1 MLKKLE
7 LTYNSLY
14 EILRINSSLLLAS
27 KIGCNSLSL
36 PFTVLYPNEPEI
48 SKTPPCNSVV
58 TLLSNCSDNTK
69 TKEYDNENLL
79 QRITNSN
86 ENKEKIYEKYSKLS
100 SEPLKFSQNQSYS
113 KTKTYRYVKSPTKTS
128 NDTIGNSTIK
138 TNKTINTNRKNGNKC
153 SYLETGNSFDKS
165 IDKKEMPLLT
175 EKELLKSIII
185 KKLAHNNLNTTNR
198 DGSTTNAFKKTK
210 KRKNEEDEEQ
220 IDISNLSNDL
230 LERNLTR
237 NFTPDYHKTRKKR
250 MERAKQLKN
259 KTKVPQVEFKVDFE
273 AIRRRNDEIKI
284 KKSFMK

>member
-7 LTYNSLY
+7 LTYDSVY

-27 KIGCNSLSL
+27 QLGCNSLSL
-36 PFTVLYPNEPEI
+36 PISVLYPNEPDI
-48 SKTPPCNSVV
+48 SKTAPCDSVV
-58 TLLSNCSDNTK
+58 TLLSNCSDNTQ
-69 TKEYDNENLL
+69 TQEYNNENLL
-79 QRITNSN
+79 QRIANSN
-86 ENKEKIYEKYSKLS
+86 ENKEKIYEKYTKFS
-100 SEPLKFSQNQSYS
+100 SEQPKFSNYS
-113 KTKTYRYVKSPTKTS
+113 KIKTYRYVKSPTKTS

-138 TNKTINTNRKNGNKC
+138 TNKTIRTNRKTENKC

-165 IDKKEMPLLT
+165 FDKKEMPLLT
-175 EKELLKSIII
+175 EKEMLKSIII

-198 DGSTTNAFKKTK
+198 DGNTTNAFKKTK
-210 KRKNEEDEEQ
+210 KRKDEEEEQ

-237 NFTPDYHKTRKKR
+237 NFTPDYNKTRKKR

-273 AIRRRNDEIKI
+273 AIRRKNDEIKI